1 MAYMGSTTSTYI
13 TPSRTLIWL
22 TVLAALIV
30 IGIWLAYT
38 PAGVQGKADAV
49 GYAICHR
56 IEERSFTTYGD
67 RPLPMCAR
75 CSGIYAGVMTG
86 LLSIAAV
93 GRLRASRL
101 PSLKV
106 AAVMLL
112 AVVFFGID
120 GLNSYFHL
128 FPNFEGGLY
137 APNNTFR
144 VTTGLLVGLGMIQ
157 GLLPFWNATVWHY
170 SVMDQRRAV
179 NNLRELAL
187 YVAVLSVVLGLILL
201 NSPFIMLIVGFASTI
216 GVLLV
221 LTLVMASM
229 FMTLLRTDGSYTH
242 WSQLWL
248 PMLAGLAA
256 AIILIGGIDAL
267 RYLFTGTWEG
277 FVFATE
283 GGQ

>member
-1 MAYMGSTTSTYI
+1 M
-13 TPSRTLIWL
+13 
-22 TVLAALIV
+22 LAALVI

-38 PAGVQGKADAV
+38 PSGVQGKADAV

-67 RPLPMCAR
+67 RQLPMCAR
-75 CSGIYAGVMTG
+75 CSGIYTGVMTG
-86 LLSIAAV
+86 FLSIAAM
-93 GRLRASRL
+93 GRLRATRL

-106 AAVMLL
+106 AAVMVLFVALL
-112 AVVFFGID
+112 GID

-128 FPNFEGGLY
+128 FPNFEGGIY
-137 APNNTFR
+137 EPNNTLR
-144 VTTGLLVGLGMIQ
+144 VTTGMLVGLVMIQ
-157 GLLPFWNATVWHY
+157 LLLPFWNSTVWHHT
-170 SVMDQRRAV
+170 VWDQRRVV
-179 NNLRELAL
+179 NDLRELGL
-187 YVAVLSVVLGLILL
+187 YIAAIAVVLVLIFL

-221 LTLVMASM
+221 LTMVMASM
-229 FMTLLRTDGSYTH
+229 LMTMLRTDGDYTN

-248 PMLAGLAA
+248 PMLAGLTA

-267 RYLFTGTWEG
+267 RFLFTGTWEG
-277 FVFATE
+277 FVFATK